1 VLLSQ
6 ERGSRVAAPALNL
19 VLAADVPVVA
29 SREVHPD
36 AIRKGGAT
44 ALMAAAYVG
53 ALELARDLIERGADL
68 AVQDEEG
75 FSALMYAANGGQDEL
90 VGLGLGLALR

>member
-1 VLLSQ
+1 
-6 ERGSRVAAPALNL
+6 
-19 VLAADVPVVA
+19 
-29 SREVHPD
+29 
-36 AIRKGGAT
+36 
-44 ALMAAAYVG
+44 MAAAYVG